1 LICDIAML
9 IDCLGT
15 TEEFTTL
22 FSDRSVLEA
31 MLRFESALARAQ
43 ARLGIIPQTAAAS
56 ISAVTADKFDAA
68 AIGCEARRS
77 ASVAIPF
84 VQVLRSQAETDFVH
98 WGATSQD
105 LIDTALVLLLVQARS
120 VLRRGHERLSIALR
134 KLSEEHKDTVM
145 LARTLMQPASPITF
159 GYKVALWYGG
169 LARSWRTLSLSFV
182 EGLLLQFGGASG
194 TLAAYSERG
203 PALAAELANEL
214 KLALAPPWHTERD
227 RPAALVANLG
237 IYTGV
242 LGKIARDVTLL
253 MQFEVGEVSETG
265 GGSSAMPHKRNP
277 SNSSVALAASV
288 RVPALVAAY
297 LGAMVQEHE
306 RAAGAWQSEWQT
318 VGEIASSAGSALSA
332 VAGLFE
338 SLKVHPERMRANLDA
353 TRGTVLSERAAMLLT
368 PQLGREAAQRAVVD
382 AIEKVHERRQPLENV
397 LNINLGST
405 EEYLGSSEVFRRK
418 LLEDVE

>member
-1 LICDIAML
+1 ML

-15 TEEFTTL
+15 TEEFATL

-31 MLRFESALARAQ
+31 MLRFETSLARAQ
-43 ARLGIIPQTAAAS
+43 ARLGIIPRTAAES
-56 ISAVTADKFDAA
+56 ISAVAADKFEPA
-68 AIGCEARRS
+68 AIAREARRS
-77 ASVAIPF
+77 ATVAIPF
-84 VQVLRSQAETDFVH
+84 VQALRSLTETDFVH

-120 VLRRGHERLSIALR
+120 VLRRDHERLSAALR

-169 LARSWRTLSLSFV
+169 LARSWRTLSQSFN

-194 TLAAYSERG
+194 TLAAFADRG
-203 PALAAELANEL
+203 TALAAELANEL
-214 KLALAPPWHTERD
+214 NLTVAPPWHTERD
-227 RPAALVANLG
+227 RLAALVANLG
-237 IYTGV
+237 IYTGA

-253 MQFEVGEVSETG
+253 MQFEVGELSEAG

-277 SNSSVALAASV
+277 TNSSVALAASA
-288 RVPALVAAY
+288 RAPALVAAY

-318 VGEIASSAGSALSA
+318 VAEIVSSAGSAVA
-332 VAGLFE
+332 AIAGLFE
-338 SLKVHPERMRANLDA
+338 NLKIHPERMRANLDA
-353 TRGTVLSERAAMLLT
+353 THGTVLSERAAILLI
-368 PQLGREAAQRAVVD
+368 PQLGREAAQGAVAD
-382 AIEKVHERRQPLENV
+382 AVKKVHERRQPLESI
-397 LNINLGST
+397 LNINLGSA